1 MSLMARVAEKNED
14 SRVLWRAILRFDD
27 VEIADQ
33 LFWLV
38 AHERMQ
44 PRETAAAKH
53 ALTTTTLEIYI
64 RSILVPEFFPVGI
77 VAFSFIASL
86 IVFIAFVASQELFF
100 LIFSLFIFLYS
111 LVWLFITRLMRN
123 PTTSVSIS
131 ENETW
136 EQCLAQHP

>member
-53 ALTTTTLEIYI
+53 ALTPTTLEIYI

-77 VAFSFIASL
+77 AAVHLCGSL
-86 IVFIAFVASQELFF
+86 IVLISFMATQESFLLLSSLLLF
-100 LIFSLFIFLYS
+100 LSS

-123 PTTSVSIS
+123 PTTKVSIS
-131 ENETW
+131 
-136 EQCLAQHP
+136 